1 MLDRI
6 VRIWR
11 FVPMIVESM
20 MPRTRIAVLAC
31 LLVASMGQAS
41 AAEPADPPTELAVS
55 QGRCVDVVVADK
67 PAACVEAAR
76 NHPGALSERA
86 VRCHDRAH
94 RPRGDRL
101 RGRTRSVAPGRRR
114 RCWISP
120 GCGLA
125 RMARARTA
133 RARTA
138 RRLPCP
144 SPAHAGSN
152 GQPDGTAWTDVACDA
167 RDDQGKTYRLLF
179 QPSGKLEVER
189 S

>member
-1 MLDRI
+1 
-6 VRIWR
+6 
-11 FVPMIVESM
+11 

-67 PAACVEAAR
+67 PAACVKR
-76 NHPGALSERA
+76 PGIIQ
-86 VRCHDRAH
+86 VRYRS
-94 RPRGDRL
+94 G
-101 RGRTRSVAPGRRR
+101 RSVVMIGLTGRAA
-114 RCWISP
+114 IAFVADSEHSAGP
-120 GCGLA
+120 QETVLELA
-125 RMARARTA
+125 RVRTGKDGA
-133 RARTA
+133 GKDGAA
-138 RRLPCP
+138 
-144 SPAHAGSN
+144 PAVPVTGSCRVKWS
-152 GQPDGTAWTDVACDA
+152 PDGTAWTDVACDA